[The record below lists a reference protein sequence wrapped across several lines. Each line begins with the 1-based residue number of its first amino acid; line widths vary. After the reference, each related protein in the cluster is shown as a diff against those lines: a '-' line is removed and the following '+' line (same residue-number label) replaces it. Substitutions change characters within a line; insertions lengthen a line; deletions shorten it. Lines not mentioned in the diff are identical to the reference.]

1 VSGWLKRLMKLDGDQ
16 LFLLAFGV
24 SVGIHLILLLS
35 ELLSLNWFAM
45 PRTVKPIEVT
55 YNVEAVQDELRVL
68 QEELA
73 HAKREVVS
81 SPAPASLGE
90 RTQIRIP
97 DRPSLTSD
105 HSMNDFL
112 PERGSVVDLTDLVDA
127 SRGDPILL
135 SYFSALRE
143 QIQQTANRQ
152 PWLEGK
158 LDGGL
163 VYVSFQ
169 LLASGMVEDVR
180 IVSDRSAPSETL
192 QEVATRI
199 VTAAAPFPAFP
210 PSMASEPSKTI
221 VVPLEFLLG
230 S

>member
-1 VSGWLKRLMKLDGDQ
+1 MDWVKRVAKWDSDQ

-35 ELLSLNWFAM
+35 ELLSLNWFAL
-45 PRTVKPIEVT
+45 PRTIRPIEVT

-73 HAKREVVS
+73 RAKREVVS
-81 SPAPASLGE
+81 SPSPASLGE
-90 RTQIRIP
+90 RTRIRIP
-97 DRPSLTSD
+97 DRPSLMAD
-105 HSMNDFL
+105 YGRNGFL

-152 PWLEGK
+152 PWLEGE
-158 LDGGL
+158 LDEGL

-169 LLASGMVEDVR
+169 LLASGTVEDVR

-192 QEVATRI
+192 QEAAARI
-199 VTAAAPFPAFP
+199 VMAAAPFPAFP
-210 PSMASEPSKTI
+210 PSMASEPSQTI

>member
-1 VSGWLKRLMKLDGDQ
+1 MNWVRRLTKWDSEQ

-24 SVGIHLILLLS
+24 SVGIHLVLLLA

-45 PRTVKPIEVT
+45 PRTLKPIEVT

-73 HAKREVVS
+73 RAKREVVS

-97 DRPSLTSD
+97 DRPSLMAGQ
-105 HSMNDFL
+105 SMDDFL

-143 QIQQTANRQ
+143 QIQQTANHQ
-152 PWLEGK
+152 PWLEGEP
-158 LDGGL
+158 DGGL

-169 LLASGMVEDVR
+169 LLASGTVEDVR
-180 IVSDRSAPSETL
+180 IVSDRSAPSERL
-192 QEVATRI
+192 QEVAARI
-199 VTAAAPFPAFP
+199 VMAAAPFPAFP